1 MMVMLGMPIFSPIEM
16 PSAIWGTRNIGAS
29 SVLDSGE
36 YYAFGEPYTK
46 TAHGFRNYL
55 QMMDNLFFKKMRGR
69 NKKALRDHSKSF
81 FILTRFNAI

>member
-1 MMVMLGMPIFSPIEM
+1 MQMMVMLGMLIFSPIEM

-69 NKKALRDHSKSF
+69 NKKLLEIILRAF
-81 FILTRFNAI
+81 LF